1 MRSLVLTGIFGLTL
15 ACAPAAVD
23 ILLDTDQ
30 DGLLN
35 ETEYGSDPQNP
46 DSDGDGWADGFEVS
60 QDRDP
65 MDPNDHPY
73 TGGWLVD
80 ADCNDEIVSTGN
92 SLGDTLEDFVLL
104 DQFGEEFR
112 FHDFCNRAI
121 MIEMSGFS

>member
-35 ETEYGSDPQNP
+35 EAEYGADPENP

-73 TGGWLVD
+73 TGG
-80 ADCNDEIVSTGN
+80 
-92 SLGDTLEDFVLL
+92 
-104 DQFGEEFR
+104 
-112 FHDFCNRAI
+112 
-121 MIEMSGFS
+121 